1 MISSHEI
8 RCFRTLVYGRLAH
21 FGWACCLAA
30 WLSAGGWGSGV
41 SCGLRLA
48 LAQSM
53 WEPPQTAMG
62 ALLLKND
69 RVLLGKI
76 ERQGDVF
83 LVRIADDSQVSI
95 PKSQAQ
101 YLGRNIEDLYAYK
114 RQALANPNTGDH
126 FKLTRWCMGNQLL
139 DQAVTHYQIVAKDA
153 GDHPRVKQ
161 LAVELRNQLLE
172 VEEFRSYLGLAPAPS
187 RHGPPR
193 VVQTAAAQALPGA
206 PSGNRQLVSDRQ
218 VVTASHKL
226 ESPPHPLVV
235 QRFGDR
241 VQPLLIS
248 RCSQAACHG
257 GQATNA
263 LRLINPNA
271 KFYAQTSANN
281 LESVL
286 PFTQP
291 DANQV
296 VPLLAYAT
304 QAHGLQRQPGIAV
317 TESAVIGELQ
327 AWVELVSNPVV
338 AAVAVAPSQGL
349 RPLHGGLLP
358 VDRDAELLKQVPRGQ
373 EFPERRA
380 PGARNMEFPPGLTP
394 PTLGELDALER
405 QFNQLLP
412 GSQAPASQSLAP
424 SNRDPFD
431 PAEFNRRVSQP
442 AVDR

>member
-1 MISSHEI
+1 MIFILQI
-8 RCFRTLVYGRLAH
+8 RCLRTLACDRLTRV
-21 FGWACCLAA
+21 ACASCLAT
-30 WLSAGGWGSGV
+30 WLLAGVLGSGFL
-41 SCGLRLA
+41 CGLQPA
-48 LAQSM
+48 FAQSL
-53 WEPPQTAMG
+53 WEPPKAAMG

-69 RVLLGKI
+69 RVLVGKI

-95 PKSQAQ
+95 PKAQAQ
-101 YLGRNIEDLYAYK
+101 YLGRNVEDLYAYK

-139 DQAVTHYQIVAKDA
+139 DQAVSHYQIVAKDA
-153 GDHPRVKQ
+153 GNHPRVKQ

-172 VEEFRSYLGLAPAPS
+172 VEEFRSYLGLPPAPS
-187 RHGPPR
+187 RNGPPG
-193 VVQTAAAQALPGA
+193 VVATAAPRALPDA
-206 PSGNRQLVSDRQ
+206 SPGNRQLVSDRQ
-218 VVTASHKL
+218 VVSASHKL

-235 QRFGDR
+235 QRFSDR

-257 GQATNA
+257 GQADNA

-271 KFYAQTSANN
+271 QFYAQTSANN

-286 PFTQP
+286 PFTKL

-304 QAHGLQRQPGIAV
+304 QSHGLQRRPGIAV
-317 TESAVIGELQ
+317 TESAVLGELQ
-327 AWVELVSNPVV
+327 AWVELISNPVV
-338 AAVAVAPSQGL
+338 AAVAAVPSQGL
-349 RPLHGGLLP
+349 RPSPGGLLP
-358 VDRDAELLKQVPRGQ
+358 VDREAELLKQVPRGQ
-373 EFPERRA
+373 EFPDSRTPA
-380 PGARNMEFPPGLTP
+380 AQNMEFPPGLTP
-394 PTLGELDALER
+394 PTLDELDALER

-412 GSQAPASQSLAP
+412 GSQAPASQPLAP
-424 SNRDPFD
+424 SHRDPFD

-442 AVDR
+442 AGDR